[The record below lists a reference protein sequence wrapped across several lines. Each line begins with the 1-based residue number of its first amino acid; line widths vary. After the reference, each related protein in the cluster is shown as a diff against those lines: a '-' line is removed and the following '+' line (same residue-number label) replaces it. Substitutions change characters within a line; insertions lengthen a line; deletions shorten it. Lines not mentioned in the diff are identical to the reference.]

1 MTRVLMGVM
10 VAFVLCCAEEA
21 VADGEETSK
30 PLQEAQAAYDQAV
43 TLYEAGRYGAALT
56 RGEQALALA
65 EEVLDGS
72 GDPAVANALDLLGIL
87 HCIQGEPALAEPL
100 HQRALAI
107 REEVLGKNDPDV
119 ASSLNNLANLYYA
132 QASYARAEPLY
143 LRALSIREEVLG
155 PKHPDVAASL
165 NNLANLYYAQGTPTR
180 AEPLLQRALVIWQEA
195 LGKTDP
201 HVAQA
206 LNNLGNLAYS
216 QGLYSRAEQLYLRAL
231 TNREEA
237 LGKDHPDVAASL
249 NNLASLY
256 DAQGLYARA
265 EPLLQRARLIREAA
279 FSKDHPSM
287 VPTLNNLVRFHL
299 AQHRLAD
306 AVSLF
311 TQSFS
316 ISERRLRQEGLYL
329 SEARLTRFL
338 EQLRS
343 DEELLYSLVRA
354 HPENEDVRRLALSV
368 VLLLKGRSAG
378 ELANTSHTLYHRLG
392 PVDRTLF
399 EQLRALRTQ
408 LATLVLQGPSSQN
421 LADYQQRIDALA
433 SQDEAL
439 EADLAQRSAPLRAL
453 TALPAL
459 SRIVH
464 QVAAA
469 LPQDAALVEFIAY
482 TERSL
487 VVKPGTPASDV
498 PHEQRYLA
506 LVLLPHGHIRAVDLG
521 PADPIDRAAL
531 GLRDAL
537 ARQDAAYQERA
548 QALYQ
553 LAFQALRPL
562 LGDTHRLFLS
572 PDGQL
577 GLVPFAALYDG
588 KQFLIDAYDFI
599 YLTSGK
605 DLLPR
610 PPEKA
615 PHGGVVVLADPKF
628 SSPFSTPPASSGRAL
643 PLAMRS
649 ASLEDVFLGL
659 RSDGAERPWVPLP
672 GTRKEAESIQR
683 LLPSAQLYLGA
694 EATKQRLMQLPT
706 PAVLHI
712 ATHGFFLEDAPAP
725 EDSRAVGHFGALD
738 ESTSAHRTPDP
749 LLRSGLILAGTQAQ
763 AWPPAGA
770 ASSRLD
776 SSLVTALEVA
786 GLDLWGTQLVVLSA
800 CDTGRGDVKLG
811 EGVYGLRRAFV
822 VAGAETVVMSLWQ
835 VEDQTTSTLMEAYYR
850 NLLAGQGRATA
861 MREAMRALR
870 QSLPHPH
877 YWAPFI
883 VLGRDAPLR
892 ALAPS
897 PQKLPGQQPPIPFK
911 QLRALMNAHPVELP
925 RSP

>member
-1 MTRVLMGVM
+1 MTQVLKWVT
-10 VAFVLCCAEEA
+10 VVVLCCAVEA
-21 VADGEETSK
+21 RAGEEGPDH

-43 TLYEAGRYGAALT
+43 ALYEAGRYDAALT
-56 RGEQALALA
+56 QGEQALALA

-87 HCIQGEPALAEPL
+87 HGLQGEPAQAEPL

-107 REEVLGKNDPDV
+107 REEILGKEDPDV
-119 ASSLNNLANLYYA
+119 AASLNNLANLYYA

-143 LRALSIREEVLG
+143 LRALAIREELLG
-155 PKHPDVAASL
+155 ENHPDVAASL
-165 NNLANLYYAQGTPTR
+165 NNLANLYYAQGKPAR
-180 AEPLLQRALVIWQEA
+180 AEPLLQRALAIWEAA
-195 LGKTDP
+195 LGKDDP

-206 LNNLGNLAYS
+206 LNNLANLSYS
-216 QGLYSRAEQLYLRAL
+216 QGLYKRAEQLYLRAL
-231 TNREEA
+231 AIREAA

-265 EPLLQRARLIREAA
+265 EPLLQRARTIREAA

-306 AVSLF
+306 ALSLF

-329 SEARLTRFL
+329 SEARLTHFL
-338 EQLRS
+338 EQLRT
-343 DEELLYSLVRA
+343 DEELLYSLLRA
-354 HPENEDVRRLALSV
+354 YPENEDVRRLALSV

-378 ELANTSHTLYHRLG
+378 ELANTSHTLYRRLG
-392 PVDRTLF
+392 PLDRTLF
-399 EQLRALRTQ
+399 EQLRGLRSQ

-421 LADYQQRIDALA
+421 LADYQRRLDALA
-433 SQDEAL
+433 TQDDAL
-439 EADLAQRSAPLRAL
+439 EAELAQRSAPLRAL

-459 SRIVH
+459 SKIVN

-469 LPQDAALVEFIAY
+469 LPKDAALVEFIAY

-487 VVKPGTPASDV
+487 LVKPGTPASEV
-498 PHEQRYLA
+498 PHQQRYLA
-506 LVLLPHGHIRAVDLG
+506 LVLFPNAHIQAMDLG
-521 PADPIDRAAL
+521 PADPIDRAAS

-537 ARQDAAYQERA
+537 ARRDAAYQGPA

-553 LAFQALRPL
+553 LAFQPLRPL

-588 KQFLIDAYDFI
+588 QQFLIDAYDFI

-615 PHGGVVVLADPKF
+615 SHGSVVVLADPDF
-628 SSPFSTPPASSGRAL
+628 SAPLPTPPASSGGA
-643 PLAMRS
+643 PPVATRS
-649 ASLEDVFLGL
+649 ASVEPFFSAQRADV
-659 RSDGAERPWVPLP
+659 AESPWEPLP

-683 LLPSAQLYLGA
+683 LLPRAQLYLGA
-694 EATKQRLMQLPT
+694 EATKQRLLHLPT

-738 ESTSAHRTPDP
+738 ESTPAHLPPDP
-749 LLRSGLILAGTQAQ
+749 LLRSGLILAGAQ
-763 AWPPAGA
+763 APALHPSGAGSPP
-770 ASSRLD
+770 LD
-776 SSLVTALEVA
+776 SSLVTALELA

-822 VAGAETVVMSLWQ
+822 VAGAETVVMSLLQ

-861 MREAMRALR
+861 LREAMRALR
-870 QSLPHPH
+870 QTLPHPH

-883 VLGRDAPLR
+883 ALGSDAPLR
-892 ALAPS
+892 ALAPG
-897 PQKLPGQQPPIPFK
+897 PQGPPGQERAIQLK
-911 QLRALMNAHPVELP
+911 ELRALMNAHAAELP